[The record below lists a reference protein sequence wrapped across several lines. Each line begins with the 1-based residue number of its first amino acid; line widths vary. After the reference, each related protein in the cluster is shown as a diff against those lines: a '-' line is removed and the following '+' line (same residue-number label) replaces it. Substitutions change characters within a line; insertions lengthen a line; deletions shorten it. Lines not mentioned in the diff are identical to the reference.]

1 MFLFYFY
8 KSNHVH
14 SFQAQYVVQIFITVP
29 WIRQIHQ
36 GFHQKQDQTLQA
48 HPVQSVELLD
58 VVIKNQIIT
67 ML

>member
-29 WIRQIHQ
+29 WIRLILQ
-36 GFHQKQDQTLQA
+36 GFHQKQDQMLQV
-48 HPVQSVELLD
+48 HPVQNVELPD
-58 VVIKNQIIT
+58 VVTKNQIIT
-67 ML
+67 MP